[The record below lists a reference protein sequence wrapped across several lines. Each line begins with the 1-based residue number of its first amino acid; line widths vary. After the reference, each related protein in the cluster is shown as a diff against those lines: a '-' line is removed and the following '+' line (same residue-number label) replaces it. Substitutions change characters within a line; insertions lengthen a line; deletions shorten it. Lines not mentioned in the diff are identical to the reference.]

1 MTDKILLV
9 FGERS
14 ASRLYLLLSL
24 AALNLVAG
32 MYRRNIMSVFSES
45 SHIAVHEFLEYIKL
59 ERNLSEHTVRNYGV
73 DLSQFYDYLVAGG
86 NGELFPYKVKYT
98 SIRGF
103 MAQLNENGI
112 SKQTIAR
119 KTAALRSFYKFQL
132 KRGRMQTN
140 PAQNIR
146 TPKLEKKLPVFLS
159 VEDVEK
165 LLSAPEDQTFIG
177 LRDKAILELLYSAG
191 LRTFELVG
199 LNHEDIDLVRQT
211 IRSKG
216 KGMKERINP
225 IGKYATDALHTYIQA
240 KYQHPDY
247 IKFDQSA
254 VFVNFR
260 GSRLTTRSIRRM
272 LGSYV
277 AQAGLSC
284 EVTPHTLRHSFA
296 THLLQRGA
304 DLRIVQELLGHE
316 NISSTQIY
324 THITGE
330 EMKALYDQAHPRDNT
345 DNGVEARTA

>member
-1 MTDKILLV
+1 
-9 FGERS
+9 
-14 ASRLYLLLSL
+14 
-24 AALNLVAG
+24 
-32 MYRRNIMSVFSES
+32 MSVYIAAHSGMGDWERLEWEMS
-45 SHIAVHEFLEYIKL
+45 VLSQKSHTAVHEFLEYIKV

-73 DLSQFYDYLVAGG
+73 DLSQFYDYLKVRGEAGT
-86 NGELFPYKVKYT
+86 FPYEVGHT

-103 MAQLNENGI
+103 MAELSEKGI

-132 KRGRMQTN
+132 KRGRMNSN
-140 PAQNIR
+140 PAQGIR
-146 TPKLEKKLPVFLS
+146 TPKLDKKLPVFMS

-165 LLSAPEDQTFIG
+165 LIAGPDNSTFIG
-177 LRDKAILELLYSAG
+177 KRDRAILELLYSAG

-199 LNHEDIDLVRQT
+199 LNHEDIDLSRQT
-211 IRSKG
+211 IRSRG

-225 IGKYATDALHTYIQA
+225 IGKYATEALQDYIQA
-240 KYQHPDY
+240 KYRHADY
-247 IKFDQSA
+247 IKFDQNA

-260 GSRLTTRSIRRM
+260 GSRLTTRSIRRL
-272 LGSYV
+272 LGTYV
-277 AQAGLSC
+277 SMVGLSC

-316 NISSTQIY
+316 NISSTQVY

-330 EMKALYDQAHPRDNT
+330 EMKIIYDDAHPRDDAADGFEFN
-345 DNGVEARTA
+345 ALPA

>member
-1 MTDKILLV
+1 
-9 FGERS
+9 
-14 ASRLYLLLSL
+14 
-24 AALNLVAG
+24 
-32 MYRRNIMSVFSES
+32 MSVNCED
-45 SHIAVHEFLEYIKL
+45 IPMAIHEFLEYIKI

-73 DLSQFYDYLVAGG
+73 DLGQFYEYLSSQGEQ
-86 NGELFPYKVKYT
+86 ELFPYLVEHGT
-98 SIRGF
+98 IRSF
-103 MAQLNENGI
+103 MAVLSERGI

-119 KTAALRSFYKFQL
+119 KTAALRSFYKYLL
-132 KRGRMQTN
+132 KRGRIESN
-140 PAQNIR
+140 PAQSIR

-159 VEDVEK
+159 VEDIER
-165 LLSAPEDQTFIG
+165 LLVAPDAETFIG
-177 LRDKAILELLYSAG
+177 VRDKAILELLYSAG

-199 LNHEDIDLVRQT
+199 LNHEDIDISRQT
-211 IRSKG
+211 IRTRG

-225 IGKYATDALHTYIQA
+225 IGRYATEALQEYIRA

-272 LGSYV
+272 LGGYV
-277 AQAGLSC
+277 SIAGLSY

-316 NISSTQIY
+316 NLSSTQVY
-324 THITGE
+324 THITSD
-330 EMKALYDQAHPRDNT
+330 EMKEIYDRAHPRESDNL
-345 DNGVEARTA
+345 DLEQTA

>member
-1 MTDKILLV
+1 M
-9 FGERS
+9 
-14 ASRLYLLLSL
+14 
-24 AALNLVAG
+24 
-32 MYRRNIMSVFSES
+32 RRNIMSGNSES
-45 SHIAVHEFLEYIKL
+45 GHVTVREFLEYIQL

-73 DLSQFYDYLVAGG
+73 DLSQFYGYLLGRG
-86 NGELFPYKVKYT
+86 REDSFPYEVDNIT
-98 SIRGF
+98 IRGF
-103 MAQLNENGI
+103 MAELTEKGM

-119 KTAALRSFYKFQL
+119 KTAALRSFYKFLQ
-132 KRGRMQTN
+132 KRGKMSTN
-140 PAQNIR
+140 PAQNVR

-165 LLSAPEDQTFIG
+165 LLCMPELDSFIG

-199 LNHEDIDLVRQT
+199 LNHEDIDLGRQT
-211 IRSKG
+211 IRSRG

-225 IGKYATDALHTYIQA
+225 IGKYATVALRAYIQE

-247 IKFDQSA
+247 IRFDQNA

-277 AQAGLSC
+277 MKAGLSC

-330 EMKALYDQAHPRDNT
+330 EMKIIYDDAHPRDEDDT
-345 DNGVEARTA
+345 GLTARTA

>member
-1 MTDKILLV
+1 
-9 FGERS
+9 
-14 ASRLYLLLSL
+14 
-24 AALNLVAG
+24 
-32 MYRRNIMSVFSES
+32 MSVFSES
-45 SHIAVHEFLEYIKL
+45 SHIAVHEFLDYIKN

-73 DLSQFYDYLVAGG
+73 DLSQFYDYLGSKDER
-86 NGELFPYKVKYT
+86 ELFPYQVVHT
-98 SIRGF
+98 TIRGF
-103 MAQLNENGI
+103 MAELTEKGI

-119 KTAALRSFYKFQL
+119 KTAALRSFYKFQQ
-132 KRGRMQTN
+132 KRGRMDTN

-165 LLSAPEDQTFIG
+165 LLVAPDLNTFIG

-199 LNHEDIDLVRQT
+199 LNHEDIDLARQT
-211 IRSKG
+211 IRSRG

-225 IGKYATDALHTYIQA
+225 IGKYATEALQDYIQE
-240 KYQHPDY
+240 KYRHHDY

-277 AQAGLSC
+277 SKAGLSC
-284 EVTPHTLRHSFA
+284 DVTPHTLRHSFA

-330 EMKALYDQAHPRDNT
+330 EMKAIYDDAHPRD
-345 DNGVEARTA
+345 DSGSGVSARTA

>member
-1 MTDKILLV
+1 
-9 FGERS
+9 
-14 ASRLYLLLSL
+14 
-24 AALNLVAG
+24 
-32 MYRRNIMSVFSES
+32 MSVNGEKN
-45 SHIAVHEFLEYIKL
+45 HITIQEFLEYIQL

-73 DLSQFYDYLVAGG
+73 DLSQFYGYLLAQGSG
-86 NGELFPYKVKYT
+86 DSFPYGVENT
-98 SIRGF
+98 AIRGF
-103 MAQLNENGI
+103 MAELTVKGI

-119 KTAALRSFYKFQL
+119 KTAALRSFYKFLQ
-132 KRGRMQTN
+132 KRGKMSTN

-159 VEDVEK
+159 VEDVEN
-165 LLSAPEDQTFIG
+165 LLSMPELDSFIG

-199 LNHEDIDLVRQT
+199 LNHEDIDLAQQT
-211 IRSKG
+211 IRSRG

-225 IGKYATDALHTYIQA
+225 IGKYATFALQQYIQE
-240 KYQHPDY
+240 KYRHPDY
-247 IKFDQSA
+247 IRFDQSA

-277 AQAGLSC
+277 VKAGLSC

-330 EMKALYDQAHPRDNT
+330 EMKIIYDEAHPRDEGDIGFT
-345 DNGVEARTA
+345 ARTA